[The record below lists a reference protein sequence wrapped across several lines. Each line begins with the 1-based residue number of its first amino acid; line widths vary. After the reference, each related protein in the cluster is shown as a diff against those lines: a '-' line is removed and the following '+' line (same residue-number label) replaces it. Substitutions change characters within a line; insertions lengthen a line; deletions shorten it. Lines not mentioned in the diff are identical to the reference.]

1 MESAMEELDLF
12 GDVPQLDPQLDP
24 LPLPGVGSNHAQA
37 LQIRDDRLD
46 IFGDLPQLD
55 PLPAVGS
62 NHAQALQTRD
72 DRFDI
77 VGDLPQLDPLPAVK
91 NCSSTALPAVG
102 GKHAEEDTQQADLF
116 GGLPLPSLPPFS
128 CSCSDSSH
136 LEPAVGGKS
145 KRKRKR
151 EVLLQ
156 RLASKSIP
164 WRSLP
169 YLRKAALA
177 DIWLVAKLYGDD
189 LLDISPGKSFL
200 NLREARELLE
210 SIPASRW
217 RHCLNNEQAG

>member
-1 MESAMEELDLF
+1 MVSHYRPSPLCRDL
-12 GDVPQLDPQLDP
+12 
-24 LPLPGVGSNHAQA
+24 LPAVGSNHAQS

-116 GGLPLPSLPPFS
+116 GGLPLPSLPPLIATCS
-128 CSCSDSSH
+128 SCSDSSH

-145 KRKRKR
+145 KRKR
-151 EVLLQ
+151 EVLVEQ
-156 RLASKSIP
+156 AHRLASKSIP
-164 WRSLP
+164 WSSLP
-169 YLRKAALA
+169 YLHEAALA
-177 DIWLVAKLYGDD
+177 VIRVVATLYGDD

-200 NLREARELLE
+200 NLREAHELLE

-217 RHCLNNEQAG
+217 RKTC

>member
-1 MESAMEELDLF
+1 MEGL
-12 GDVPQLDPQLDP
+12 G
-24 LPLPGVGSNHAQA
+24 
-37 LQIRDDRLD
+37 

-62 NHAQALQTRD
+62 NHAQALHIR

-102 GKHAEEDTQQADLF
+102 GKHAEEDWQQADLF
-116 GGLPLPSLPPFS
+116 GGLPSLPPFS

-145 KRKRKR
+145 KRKR
-151 EVLLQ
+151 EVLMEQAQ

-169 YLRKAALA
+169 YLREAALA
-177 DIWLVAKLYGDD
+177 DVRVVAKTLWWRCVGH
-189 LLDISPGKSFL
+189 L
-200 NLREARELLE
+200 ARRVLLE
-210 SIPASRW
+210 LERSARAIGEHSHQPLAA
-217 RHCLNNEQAG
+217 LFEQAG